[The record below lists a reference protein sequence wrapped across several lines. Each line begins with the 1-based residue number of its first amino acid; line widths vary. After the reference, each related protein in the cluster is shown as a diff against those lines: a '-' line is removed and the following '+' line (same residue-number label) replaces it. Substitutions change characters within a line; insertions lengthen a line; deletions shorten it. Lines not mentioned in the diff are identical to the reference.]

1 MASKWSLPLKTGKAM
16 WECVLLTPTW
26 SLHIL
31 SPAGGRLRIPPAPPT
46 GPGPP
51 EAGQAGSV
59 VVLERIIV
67 LLAGAHLDDM
77 VHIGQED
84 LPIP

>member
-16 WECVLLTPTW
+16 WEW